1 MCAVD
6 VAMVGQEADG
16 LRFSDVERGPAG
28 EIWYVWASL
37 RVVGLDA
44 SLRVSAHYAT
54 GFDELAGF
62 FRELAADWCG
72 WQGERAYES
81 LERELRLTATHD
93 GHVRL
98 AVFLRQSS
106 VPDRWSAA
114 AVIRLDPGEEM
125 TRVAGDVAALLVP
138 LQS

>member
-1 MCAVD
+1 MWN
-6 VAMVGQEADG
+6 VARLARSGILG
-16 LRFSDVERGPAG
+16 KSAG
-28 EIWYVWASL
+28 C
-37 RVVGLDA
+37 RPDA